1 MNTSRRMPASPN
13 THQAVAWRL
22 DRRSAGCSQGTNST
36 LERYAALA
44 MSVIRRFAAV
54 PLGLVLVGCS
64 GAATWSHDP
73 DAEIGPDST
82 EFTAWVTEMACASG
96 QSSADR
102 IVGPDIQVSADEI
115 VVTFGVRARLG
126 AGTCPGNPPTR
137 VAVRLPE
144 ALGDRVLLDGG
155 RQPPEEP
162 PVCLNPGTSCD

>member
-1 MNTSRRMPASPN
+1 MIGHRQL
-13 THQAVAWRL
+13 HRL

-36 LERYAALA
+36 LEHYAALA

-115 VVTFGVRARLG
+115 VVTFGVRGQLG
-126 AGTCPGNPPTR
+126 LAQTCPSNPPTR

-155 RQPPEEP
+155 REPPEEP